1 MAPTAI
7 ASDDEL
13 ELLEGFDGD
22 DASLSE
28 QTRIQAPTT
37 MPKGEAALV
46 PVPVGMDW
54 PLFAT
59 IVSLMTVGLI
69 MAYSASVWLG
79 LHNFNGDDTHFL
91 HKHIAHLCVA
101 VFVLLVAI
109 RMPYQLY
116 RKVAYPMLGL
126 AIVGL
131 VAVLAFGKVVNNARR
146 WLVIGGLPMQV
157 AEFAKFAFVIY
168 LAHALTKQISRQ
180 NAHKFSVGF
189 LPHAF
194 VWMIAFGLLM
204 KEPDLGSGI
213 VLAILLFAMT
223 FIAGTNFAYIFAIGG
238 VGLAGLGLFIA
249 YNPMRFRRILAF
261 LHQLLSVMGMEA
273 LPQEMIR
280 GASYQWFN
288 GHLAVATGGLFG
300 KGLGLSVQKLG
311 FVPEAHTDWVLS
323 IIAEEFGLIGVA
335 LIALAFIFFI
345 RRGLRIAL
353 RARDEFGRLLA
364 SGITILFGTQA
375 AVNFGVVMGTLPTK
389 GLTLPFV
396 SHGGSS
402 LIVLALAAGVLL
414 NIGRGGNPDAELT
427 LPKLPRWLRRETA
440 PARTGNTRVI
450 VQQNRGTEVNR

>member
-28 QTRIQAPTT
+28 QTRIQAPTQ

-54 PLFAT
+54 PLFSI
-59 IVSLMTVGLI
+59 IVGLMTVGLI

-79 LHNFNGDDTHFL
+79 LHNFNGDDGHFL
-91 HKHIAHLCVA
+91 HKHMAHLSIA
-101 VFVLLVAI
+101 VFVLLIAI
-109 RMPYQLY
+109 RTPYQLY
-116 RKVAYPMLGL
+116 RKIAYPLLGVSM
-126 AIVGL
+126 VGL
-131 VAVLAFGKVVNNARR
+131 VLVLIFGRVVNNSRR
-146 WLVIGGLPMQV
+146 WLGPFQV
-157 AEFAKFAFVIY
+157 AELAKLAFVIY

-194 VWMIAFGLLM
+194 VWLVAFTLLM

-223 FIAGTNFAYIFAIGG
+223 FIAGTNFSYI
-238 VGLAGLGLFIA
+238 LALGGLGVAALGVFIA
-249 YNPMRFRRILAF
+249 HNPMRFARINAY

-288 GHLAVATGGLFG
+288 GHLAVAAGGLFG
-300 KGLGLSVQKLG
+300 KGLGLSEQKLG
-311 FVPEAHTDWVLS
+311 FVPECHTDWVLS

-396 SHGGSS
+396 SYGGSS
-402 LIVLALAAGVLL
+402 IIVLALAAGILL
-414 NIGRGGNPDAELT
+414 NVGRGGNPDVDMT
-427 LPKLPRWLRRETA
+427 WPSLPRWFRRKEA
-440 PARTGNTRVI
+440 PVRTGNTRVI
-450 VQQNRGTEVNR
+450 INGNRSAEGSRS